1 MERKFKKLHSY
12 DDCCKFV
19 EPKDIVQSSQAF
31 LAQCE
36 SLEVSTQV
44 GVRSAVC
51 TRPDR
56 LSFTSRQLDTRLSK
70 RKNEK
75 LEYGYVLMK
84 ETDLEKAMRLQF
96 IREVNQQGWLDD
108 GPKTHSRGSLLY
120 PSYLLQRKII
130 STTVH
135 DTNSNHC
142 YKTSLTIN
150 PRPQF
155 CNRSVHMDKG
165 EFSKQFCDVLGP
177 GLCADCTKS
186 QMRQFVVDENTQNFP
201 DICVSPYA
209 LCTPQESEKK
219 AETSTHIE
227 FDPLQQKVSSR
238 TFPTRSKDGLKTR
251 PNSCNHGNELFHN
264 RVRFSPDGSSSA
276 SPNQQQT
283 PFSSSRC
290 SSRRSSLSRYLAEYK
305 NSKVLRTTESG
316 SNAEETKNSV
326 PSIQALRIST
336 EETSDDES
344 GSSER
349 GRSIDKQGNNFK
361 TSRRANDLTA
371 KNGKKS
377 RSISRDVKLSELPY
391 YLKFLIPEP
400 PMMQVERMN
409 VSIYTPKKIP
419 GIKIFD
425 ESFFDI

>member
-1 MERKFKKLHSY
+1 MERKFKKLHNY
-12 DDCCKFV
+12 EDCCKFV
-19 EPKDIVQSSQAF
+19 EPKDRIQSSQAV
-31 LAQCE
+31 LVQCE
-36 SLEVSTQV
+36 SLEVSTEA

-56 LSFTSRQLDTRLSK
+56 LSLTSRQRDTRLSK
-70 RKNEK
+70 GKNEK
-75 LEYGYVLMK
+75 LDYSYVLMK

-96 IREVNQQGWLDD
+96 IREVNQQGWVDD
-108 GPKTHSRGSLLY
+108 RPKTLSRSSLLY
-120 PSYLLQRKII
+120 PYLLHRKIN
-130 STTVH
+130 TTVH

-142 YKTSLTIN
+142 YKPSVRIN
-150 PRPQF
+150 PRPQY
-155 CNRSVHMDKG
+155 CNRSMHMNKG

-209 LCTPQESEKK
+209 LCTPQESEKRAK
-219 AETSTHIE
+219 ASTNRE
-227 FDPLQQKVSSR
+227 FDPLQRKVPSR
-238 TFPTRSKDGLKTR
+238 TLPTRNKDGLKTR
-251 PNSCNHGNELFHN
+251 PNSCNRGSELFHN
-264 RVRFSPDGSSSA
+264 RVTFSPDGSSSE

-283 PFSSSRC
+283 TFSSSRC
-290 SSRRSSLSRYLAEYK
+290 SSRRSSLSRYLTEYK
-305 NSKVLRTTESG
+305 NSTVLPTTVSS
-316 SNAEETKNSV
+316 SNAEDTKNSV
-326 PSIQALRIST
+326 SSIQARIST
-336 EETSDDES
+336 EETSDDKS
-344 GSSER
+344 GSPER
-349 GRSIDKQGNNFK
+349 GRYTDRLDNNFK
-361 TSRRANDLTA
+361 TSRRATDSTA

-377 RSISRDVKLSELPY
+377 RSISRTGKLSELPY

-400 PMMQVERMN
+400 PMMEVERMN

>member
-19 EPKDIVQSSQAF
+19 EAKDIVQSSQAF

-36 SLEVSTQV
+36 SLEVPTQA

-56 LSFTSRQLDTRLSK
+56 LSLTPRQLDTRLSK
-70 RKNEK
+70 GKNEK
-75 LEYGYVLMK
+75 LDYGHVLMK
-84 ETDLEKAMRLQF
+84 ETDLEKAIRLQF
-96 IREVNQQGWLDD
+96 IREVNQQGWVDA

-120 PSYLLQRKII
+120 PSYLLRRKV

-135 DTNSNHC
+135 ETNSNHC

-150 PRPQF
+150 PRPQY

-177 GLCADCTKS
+177 SLCADCTKS
-186 QMRQFVVDENTQNFP
+186 QMRQFVVDENTKDFP
-201 DICVSPYA
+201 DICVSPYV

-219 AETSTHIE
+219 AKTSTQIE
-227 FDPLQQKVSSR
+227 FDPLQQKVPSR
-238 TFPTRSKDGLKTR
+238 TFPSRSKDGLKTR
-251 PNSCNHGNELFHN
+251 PNSCNRGNELFHN
-264 RVRFSPDGSSSA
+264 RVRFSPDGTTSD
-276 SPNQQQT
+276 SPNQQQS

-290 SSRRSSLSRYLAEYK
+290 SSRRSSLPRYLTEYK
-305 NSKVLRTTESG
+305 NSTVLRTTESG
-316 SNAEETKNSV
+316 SNVEETKNSIS
-326 PSIQALRIST
+326 SIQALRIST
-336 EETSDDES
+336 EETSDDNN
-344 GSSER
+344 GSLER
-349 GRSIDKQGNNFK
+349 GRSIDKQDNNFK
-361 TSRRANDLTA
+361 ISRKANDLTA
-371 KNGKKS
+371 RNGKKS
-377 RSISRDVKLSELPY
+377 RSISRAGKLSELPY

-400 PMMQVERMN
+400 PMMEVERMN